1 MYQKSLYLILSC
13 GLLFASAPAYAISPA
28 APSSSTT
35 PTVTVPKSQSQT
47 GATVVV
53 PKTIQSTVNNLVN
66 KDPNIRKIEV
76 DDTTVKMDYQQK
88 TKLFG
93 LIPVKFNLHVT
104 AAPAKKDIK
113 LGRPWWTIFGK
124 TNVRKILSD
133 LKTGLDATNL
143 GSNLSSNQNKVIQT
157 ISNTLKKSAT

>member
-1 MYQKSLYLILSC
+1 MYQKSLSLILSC
-13 GLLFASAPAYAISPA
+13 GLLFASVPAYAISSAGPG
-28 APSSSTT
+28 SSTT
-35 PTVTVPKSQSQT
+35 STVTVPKSQSQT
-47 GATVVV
+47 GATIVV

-66 KDPNIRKIEV
+66 KDPNIRKVEV

-93 LIPVKFNLHVT
+93 FIPVKFNLHIT

-113 LGRPWWTIFGK
+113 LGRPWWTIFSP

-133 LKTGLDATNL
+133 LKAGLDATNL
-143 GSNLSSNQNKVIQT
+143 GSNLSSNQNKVIQI